1 MKIDH
6 GLIPYT
12 KINSKWI
19 KDMNIKP
26 ETLKPLE
33 ENIGAK
39 VLDIGLVEF
48 FKIWHQK
55 QKQKIKINKQIYN
68 RLKNFCAAKETIN
81 KMKRYPTERYM
92 QIIYLI
98 RG

>member
-6 GLIPYT
+6 GLIPCT

-26 ETLKPLE
+26 ETIKPLE
-33 ENIGAK
+33 ENIGVK

-48 FKIWHQK
+48 FKSD
-55 QKQKIKINKQIYN
+55 
-68 RLKNFCAAKETIN
+68 TIS
-81 KMKRYPTERYM
+81 KSKK
-92 QIIYLI
+92 
-98 RG
+98 